1 MEVTRTSWILLMI
14 VLCLQKQMSIEP
26 VNLCKDP
33 GICHRHTQIPLLQ
46 LKSECLPLAVDK
58 GTIQ

>member
-1 MEVTRTSWILLMI
+1 MI

-33 GICHRHTQIPLLQ
+33 GICHGHTQILLLQ
-46 LKSECLPLAVDK
+46 LKSESLPLAVDK